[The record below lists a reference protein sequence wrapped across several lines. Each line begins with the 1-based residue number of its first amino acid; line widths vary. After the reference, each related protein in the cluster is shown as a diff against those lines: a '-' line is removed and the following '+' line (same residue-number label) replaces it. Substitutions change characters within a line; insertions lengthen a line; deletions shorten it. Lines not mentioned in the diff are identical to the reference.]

1 MFDKSYTL
9 QLVNKV
15 LKEDIIPSLDSSV
28 AKEQAIAM
36 VSVLKNVDLNSEQ
49 NLKPFIEV
57 NELLDDELT
66 KLLDSINGGFSPG
79 MISQIENHKIELQK
93 IKLIDDVKDKWEG
106 LNKLL
111 SKLLKSLYQQPKNA
125 QTYIEECRIIMR
137 KQLDIEMQLVG

>member
-1 MFDKSYTL
+1 
-9 QLVNKV
+9 
-15 LKEDIIPSLDSSV
+15 
-28 AKEQAIAM
+28 
-36 VSVLKNVDLNSEQ
+36 
-49 NLKPFIEV
+49 
-57 NELLDDELT
+57 
-66 KLLDSINGGFSPG
+66 